1 MKKAFF
7 IFLFVLKLQL
17 IHSQCINAPGFEGIN
32 SIVAGIDEI
41 KLLSQCVLISIAFN
55 KNYDLYNRYGLNSLS
70 EKQSFKILKHKQQVS
85 LPLKSESNEIKVKM
99 NGLLERTKIDFQ
111 FKHSFVTKQSL
122 IILFAPIGRNKWPF
136 GRT

>member
-7 IFLFVLKLQL
+7 ILFFVLKLQL
-17 IHSQCINAPGFEGIN
+17 IRSQCISAPGFEGIN
-32 SIVAGIDEI
+32 SIISAIN
-41 KLLSQCVLISIAFN
+41 LHSQCAFISIEFN
-55 KNYDLYNRYGLNSLS
+55 ENYDLYNRYGLNSLS
-70 EKQSFKILKHKQQVS
+70 ENQSLKDLKHKRQVS

-99 NGLLERTKIDFQ
+99 NELLERTKIDFQ
-111 FKHSFVTKQSL
+111 FKHSFTTRQSL